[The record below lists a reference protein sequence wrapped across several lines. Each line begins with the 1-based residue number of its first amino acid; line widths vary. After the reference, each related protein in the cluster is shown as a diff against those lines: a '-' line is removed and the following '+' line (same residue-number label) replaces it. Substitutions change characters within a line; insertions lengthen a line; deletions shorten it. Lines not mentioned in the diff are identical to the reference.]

1 MSNLAYREYYTK
13 DDYVHWEGDWEL
25 VDGIAYAMSPSPMVT
40 HQFINMKIARQL
52 DEKLDNC
59 KFCHALFET
68 DIEFNDDTIIR
79 PDTIVIC
86 YEPQERL
93 NRTPDI
99 VFEVTSKST
108 VKKDEILKFDL
119 YEKEGVKYYALVY
132 SDGKKVKLYKL
143 ENYKYVKIGDFHDE
157 TYLFE
162 LDKCSIVFDFG
173 FIWKR

>member
-1 MSNLAYREYYTK
+1 MPNLAYKEYYTK
-13 DDYVHWEGDWEL
+13 DDYMQWEGDWEI
-25 VDGIAYAMSPSPMVT
+25 VGGVAYAMSPSPMVT

-68 DIEFNDDTIIR
+68 DVEFNDDTIVR

-99 VFEVTSKST
+99 VFEIISKST
-108 VKKDEILKFDL
+108 AKKDEILKFDL

-132 SDGKKVKLYKL
+132 GDGEKVKLYKL
-143 ENYKYVKIGDFHDE
+143 ENYKYVKISDFHDE
-157 TYLFE
+157 IYLFE
-162 LDKCSIVFDFG
+162 LDKCNIEFDFG

>member
-1 MSNLAYREYYTK
+1 MSNLAYQEYYTK
-13 DDYVHWEGDWEL
+13 DDYAHWEGDWEI
-25 VDGIAYAMSPSPMVT
+25 VDGVAYAMSPSPMVT
-40 HQFINMKIARQL
+40 HQFVNGRIYRQL
-52 DEKLDNC
+52 AEKLDNC
-59 KFCHALFET
+59 KFCHALFEI
-68 DIEFNDDTIIR
+68 DVEFSDDTIVR

-99 VFEVTSKST
+99 VFEVTYKST